1 MVVKLQV
8 LTIYISLTVVV
19 VSEFFFYVLVFPSL
33 VYSVCMSASYFQVC
47 WIVDLDQFLKILST
61 FVILITPSF
70 LGSEPRAFS
79 VLTKP
84 FTIKLCPAL
93 CTNFYIPYVDFFYCF
108 Y

>member
-1 MVVKLQV
+1 MQV

-19 VSEFFFYVLVFPSL
+19 SEFFFYVLVFSSL
-33 VYSVCMSASYFQVC
+33 VCTVCMRSLYFQVC

-61 FVILITPSF
+61 FVILITASI

-79 VLTKP
+79 VLAKP

-93 CTNFYIPYVDFFYCF
+93 CTNFYIPHVDFFIVF
-108 Y
+108 N